1 MEKIIFDNSK
11 LNGRVR
17 EYFGT
22 QKLFGESLDLSEP
35 SVNKKLNNKVDFT
48 RSEIFESIQRL
59 NLRPEEVVDIFFK
72 QKV

>member
-22 QKLFGESLDLSEP
+22 QKFFGESLDLSEP

-59 NLRPEEVVDIFFK
+59 NLKPEEVVDIFFK

>member
-59 NLRPEEVVDIFFK
+59 NLKPEEVVDIFFK